1 MAGRFPLLL
10 DENIPRSL
18 AQALSPRGWTVERVV
33 DLKPELGPGAD
44 DEQVFTYASE
54 HGYVVLSSDERA
66 LWRPQQHREQGDTFP
81 GMLCWPQRHRDRMT
95 IGEAVE
101 ALEQMALEDDPFAYG
116 YRFIQPPS

>member
-1 MAGRFPLLL
+1 MAGRFPLLV
-10 DENIPRSL
+10 DEHVPRSL
-18 AQALSPRGWTVERVV
+18 VQALRQHGWTVVRVV

-44 DEQVFTYASE
+44 DGQVYSYASR

-66 LWRPQQHREQGDTFP
+66 LWRPQQHREQGDQFP

-101 ALEQMALEDDPFAYG
+101 AIERIALEDSPFGYG